1 MRRYVAAALAVL
13 LLAGA
18 MCACMGESGEQT
30 EGLQLWFAAALSD
43 ESGWTGAA
51 QAVQPTPYTGEE
63 NVGSVLAAL
72 LDGPPAGSTLRSPF
86 PAGTEVAGWKR
97 SGSILQIS
105 FTAPYGTL
113 EGIDQTIADYC
124 VALTLTQLE
133 GVDGVRV
140 STEGGEM
147 SRRILRR
154 EDVVFSGVEEEP
166 VEVTA
171 MLCFRRTQD
180 GTLVAELRTFRLT
193 ENESAAL
200 AVLEALL
207 AGPSESGLERL
218 IPQGVEAYSARVDDG
233 VCYADLSAE
242 LLEKLPAD
250 AGEQELILRS
260 IRESLCSLS
269 YVDAVQILVEG
280 EPLADHSR
288 EVLPAQDIVEGE

>member
-1 MRRYVAAALAVL
+1 MRRYIAALLSAL

-18 MCACMGESGEQT
+18 LCACAGGNEAQGER
-30 EGLQLWFAAALSD
+30 LQLWFAAAVAD
-43 ESGWTGAA
+43 EGGWTGAD
-51 QAVQPTPYTGEE
+51 QAVRSTAYTGEE
-63 NVGSVLAAL
+63 TVGAVLAAL
-72 LDGPPAGSTLRSPF
+72 LAGPPAGSELRSPF
-86 PAGTEVAGWKR
+86 PAGTEVADWKR

-105 FTAPYGTL
+105 FTAPYGAL

-140 STEGGEM
+140 SAVGSEM

-180 GTLVAELRTFRLT
+180 GTLGAELRTFRLT

-207 AGPSESGLERL
+207 AGPSEGGLERL

-233 VCYADLSAE
+233 VCYADLSAD
-242 LLEKLPAD
+242 LLEGLPAD
-250 AGEQELILRS
+250 AEAQGLILRS
-260 IRESLCSLS
+260 ITESLCSLS
-269 YVDAVQILVEG
+269 YVEAVQILVEG
-280 EPLADHSR
+280 EPLAAR
-288 EVLPAQDIVEGE
+288 NIVKGE